1 MKKIFSLIAVLLAG
15 SYGLA
20 MAQVE
25 VSAVADSTAT
35 TSAEDEYAFLFENT
49 EVDYNEGIE
58 KKWEYHMD
66 LVFNT
71 SSGTSSITSDE
82 SAGVNLGVGYNVTSW
97 LYTGAAIGF
106 LHDFGGTSGLSAGD
120 FVPLLGEIQLRWNI
134 RRKVS
139 FFAQGRAGMIAP
151 VTAGKK
157 EVSYIHR
164 DKDGTLIDMGEAD
177 FDYPSYVYYEVGPG
191 FIYRVKSNIDLRVSV
206 GYAYAKPFKES
217 KHFEDRTYDETII
230 WGKFGFGYRF

>member
-1 MKKIFSLIAVLLAG
+1 MKRIFSLMAVLLAG

-20 MAQVE
+20 VAQVE
-25 VSAVADSTAT
+25 VSAVADTTAT
-35 TSAEDEYAFLFENT
+35 TSAEDEYSFLFENT

-58 KKWEYHMD
+58 KKWEYHLD

-82 SAGVNLGVGYNVTSW
+82 SAGVNLGVGYNVASW

-139 FFAQGRAGMIAP
+139 FFAQGRAGVVVP
-151 VTAGKK
+151 VTSGKDN
-157 EVSYIHR
+157 VGYTY
-164 DKDGTLIDMGEAD
+164 KDELGNLRSGTAN
-177 FDYPSYVYYEVGPG
+177 FDYPSYMYYEVGPG
-191 FIYRVKSNIDLRVSV
+191 FIYRVKSNIDLRFSV

-217 KHFEDRTYDETII
+217 EHFEDRTYDETII